1 MKRKSI
7 WLLAAGTL
15 LACGIVLA
23 LIFSIQPTAP
33 FAFMEGQEWRRAK
46 PGEHVPGLGEQAF
59 AITGRWPAVKN
70 EATAELEGA
79 GYSAIGSVNEGILFR
94 NGSRDVTVSLFPD
107 IQRIGQADGSDPC
120 TITVYVSGKVVPR
133 SVWDRFLSLFGAQ

>member
-1 MKRKSI
+1 MKRKGI
-7 WLLAAGTL
+7 WLTVGGLLL
-15 LACGIVLA
+15 LAGIVLLTVFA
-23 LIFSIQPTAP
+23 MQPVPP
-33 FAFMEGQEWRRAK
+33 FAFMEGREWRRAK
-46 PGEHVPGLGEQAF
+46 PGESLPGLGEQAF

-70 EATAELEGA
+70 EATAELERA
-79 GYSAIGSVNEGILFR
+79 GYAVIISVNEGVLFR

-120 TITVYVSGKVVPR
+120 AITVYVSGKVVPR